1 MKKLKM
7 KKYSEGTS
15 EVKEDKVKKKKPSEM
30 SDEELKTAKKNA
42 VAVSNRTTDTSIY
55 NKYSKVSAK
64 TTQGGEANDRDKR
77 VIDATNRAK
86 ELDQEYQRR
95 NKVDAKGKP
104 KMKDGSKAITLKK
117 KMKLTKK

>member
-7 KKYSEGTS
+7 KKYSEGTA
-15 EVKEDKVKKKKPSEM
+15 EVKDDKSKKKKPSEM

-42 VAVSNRTTDTSIY
+42 VSVSNRTTDTSTY

-64 TTQGGEANDRDKR
+64 TEQGGETNDRDMR
-77 VIDATNRAK
+77 VIEATNRAK

-95 NKVDAKGKP
+95 NKVDPKGKP
-104 KMKDGSKAITLKK
+104 KMKDGTKGVTLKK
-117 KMKLTKK
+117 K